1 MLRWCDSPCVTIILL
16 VASVSQDL
24 PTRSKAAE
32 ALLGGKRQDGA
43 GRERGATDHEWSSLV
58 CIRPALF
65 TRNTWASDHVLKMW
79 FCLLFNYEG

>member
-1 MLRWCDSPCVTIILL
+1 MLRWYDSPGVTIILL

-24 PTRSKAAE
+24 PTPSKAAE

-43 GRERGATDHEWSSLV
+43 GRERTATDREWSSLD

-65 TRNTWASDHVLKMW
+65 TQNTGASDHVLKTW